1 MLLIPRLGLASGQP
15 TNIPWQE
22 QLEAVEM
29 FFYTKRK
36 AHLFLVC
43 LGFAALN
50 CGVAD
55 AEPSSADIVLQKIA
69 ALEAR
74 VATLEV
80 ENRAYKRQ
88 LENARTPAKLVM
100 EKPSKKH
107 NPVPD
112 AMASAMPYKTIKAD
126 GPISAGWSGA
136 YWGASAGGGA
146 TRSDVIS
153 AERNT
158 QAFSGNPFPFTISGL
173 ETVGTSSANNG
184 GGLIDLYAGWNVQVS
199 KVVLGAQLE
208 ATASELNFS
217 STGSKAYTYFSA
229 AGPTGQTAFADFRP
243 QVAARWMTSA
253 LLRAGVLLDD
263 QTMIYGI
270 GGWTGAQFE
279 ARNVTDNPFYQ
290 PVESFWANGWTAGGG
305 IERKLDSNWSV
316 RAEYRYTDFG
326 AFRTNDHFSFTGGP
340 PPSTQTSDRQ
350 TQYSQS
356 MHAGRVGFAYAFN
369 PLQ

>member
-1 MLLIPRLGLASGQP
+1 MFSHARRKVIFAVCFAFATLSCGTAS
-15 TNIPWQE
+15 
-22 QLEAVEM
+22 
-29 FFYTKRK
+29 
-36 AHLFLVC
+36 
-43 LGFAALN
+43 
-50 CGVAD
+50 
-55 AEPSSADIVLQKIA
+55 AELSSADAVLQKIA

-74 VATLEV
+74 VAALEV
-80 ENRAYKRQ
+80 ENRAYKREA
-88 LENARTPAKLVM
+88 ENARLKAKVLMDGPSRKSNLV
-100 EKPSKKH
+100 S
-107 NPVPD
+107 D
-112 AMASAMPYKTIKAD
+112 ALASAMPYKVVETNR
-126 GPISAGWSGA
+126 PTPNWTGA
-136 YWGASAGGGA
+136 YWGASAGGAA
-146 TRSDVIS
+146 TRSSVVS

-184 GGLIDLYAGWNVQVS
+184 GGLIDLFAGWNVQVS
-199 KVVLGAQLE
+199 RVVLGAQLE
-208 ATASELNFS
+208 ATASQLNFS
-217 STGSKAYTYFSA
+217 STGSKAYTYFNA
-229 AGPTGQTAFADFRP
+229 TGPSGQTALADFRP

-263 QTMIYGI
+263 QTLIYGV

-326 AFRTNDHFSFTGGP
+326 TFKTNDHFSFAGGP

-350 TQYSQS
+350 T
-356 MHAGRVGFAYAFN
+356 
-369 PLQ
+369 PI